1 MGLKLINGDIHPY
14 PMEGNFL
21 PFNSSLCVTLA
32 EVIQAHIVLS
42 VAFVSQLFFCQQI
55 WASASIVPKA
65 HSRLS

>member
-55 WASASIVPKA
+55 
-65 HSRLS
+65 